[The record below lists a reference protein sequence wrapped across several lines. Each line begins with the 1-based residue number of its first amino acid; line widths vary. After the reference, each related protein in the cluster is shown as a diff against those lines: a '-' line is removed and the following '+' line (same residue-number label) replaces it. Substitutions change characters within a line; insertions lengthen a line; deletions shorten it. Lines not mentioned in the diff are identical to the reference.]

1 MIVPDSGNG
10 LYNVTTN
17 LLTLKDGPDALFGA
31 YGASL
36 VLTANPD
43 DQKTDPNGNS
53 GPRIACA
60 VLTPDNF
67 TVTAPGAY
75 TPVPTTPAPTPAG
88 TPGTPG
94 ATVTRAATP
103 TQ

>member
-1 MIVPDSGNG
+1 
-10 LYNVTTN
+10 
-17 LLTLKDGPDALFGA
+17 LKDGPDALFGA

-53 GPRIACA
+53 GARIACA

-75 TPVPTTPAPTPAG
+75 TPVPTTPVPTSAG

-94 ATVTRAATP
+94 ATLTRGATP
-103 TQ
+103 TR